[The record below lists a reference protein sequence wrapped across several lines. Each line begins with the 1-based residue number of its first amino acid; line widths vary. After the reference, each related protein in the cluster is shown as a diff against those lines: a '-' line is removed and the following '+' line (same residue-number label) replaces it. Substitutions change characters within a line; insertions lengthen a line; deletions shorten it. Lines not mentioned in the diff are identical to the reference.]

1 MKIKRFF
8 ASEMREAIRQVK
20 EELGADAV
28 ILSNNK
34 VDGGIE
40 LVAAID
46 YDEEAVKRSVNTEP
60 KTKYASGEQAA
71 NQRPAMASQ
80 KKPAQEK
87 RKPSIFSRIKK
98 QKVTSRLEDSIED
111 DVISFSNRHQ
121 TEQKQAVK
129 AKDFSSILK
138 QSTSQRASSKNRHS
152 TRGHKKA
159 LDSNHNVYSKPSMQD
174 RKQPYISDVSNYTE
188 YDYDDYQENENLGDD
203 TYPFDYES
211 LVNEEMAR
219 VQRKDG
225 VHKKNKA
232 WDMDDFYSDGIQ
244 QSHKNKKTMT
254 SQTSNKRQNS
264 KKKVEWVQD
273 PALVSMQEEIKSL
286 RGILEN
292 QLSGLAWGDFARR
305 HPHRAELLSRLYRL
319 GIKSSLGEKLVKQLK
334 NKNSL
339 EDSWRSLLG
348 IISRNIPMTDCDLI
362 DEGGIIALVGPTG
375 VGKTTNIA
383 KMAARYTLK
392 YGAKNLALVTTDSYR
407 VGAHEQ
413 LKTYGRIL
421 GVPVYVAD
429 DENELKQVLSRLA
442 DKQLILI
449 DTAGMSHRDLRLAQQ
464 LTMLRQSH
472 DKMKILA
479 VLSAAAQNLAMDEV
493 IKAFNASELDGCI
506 ASKID
511 ESTSIGGIISVLME
525 NQLQLNYI
533 SDGQKVPED
542 LHVANATDLLK
553 QALEMVR
560 EHPVQIKTD
569 ELAMSYSGGG
579 LAHAFV

>member
-46 YDEEAVKRSVNTEP
+46 YDEEAVQRSVHSALTSDP
-60 KTKYASGEQAA
+60 KQVRQVQA
-71 NQRPAMASQ
+71 
-80 KKPAQEK
+80 KK
-87 RKPSIFSRIKK
+87 RKSAVSPRATK
-98 QKVTSRLEDSIED
+98 QKLTDRLEDDIED
-111 DVISFSNRHQ
+111 DVISFSRDRM
-121 TEQKQAVK
+121 ESKKSSVK
-129 AKDFSSILK
+129 GGKFASLLRQSKSQNTKNQSKIK
-138 QSTSQRASSKNRHS
+138 NTSAEKKTTQSTAEKLSLR
-152 TRGHKKA
+152 
-159 LDSNHNVYSKPSMQD
+159 D
-174 RKQPYISDVSNYTE
+174 RKQPYISDAYE
-188 YDYDDYQENENLGDD
+188 ENSLNEE

-211 LVNEEMAR
+211 LVNDEKAR
-219 VQRKDG
+219 LQR
-225 VHKKNKA
+225 NKYNMQSQQ
-232 WDMDDFYSDGIQ
+232 DSNLDDFYAGSF
-244 QSHKNKKTMT
+244 QSGKRTTPNKNRQVKNTQTKKRSTA
-254 SQTSNKRQNS
+254 
-264 KKKVEWVQD
+264 KKKVEWLED
-273 PALVSMQEEIKSL
+273 PAITSMHEEIKSL

-292 QLSGLAWGDFARR
+292 QLSGLAWNDFARR

-319 GIKSSLGEKLVKQLK
+319 GIKSSLSEKLVKQLE
-334 NKNSL
+334 NSESL
-339 EDSWRSLLG
+339 EDSWRALLAV
-348 IISRNIPMTDCDLI
+348 ISRNIPMIDYDMI

-392 YGAKNLALVTTDSYR
+392 YGAKNLALITTDSYR

-429 DENELKQVLSRLA
+429 DETELKQVLSRLD

-449 DTAGMSHRDLRLAQQ
+449 DTAGMSHRDIRLAEQ
-464 LTMLRQSH
+464 LSMLRQSH
-472 DKMKILA
+472 AKMKILA
-479 VLSAAAQNLAMDEV
+479 VLSAASQSLAMDEV
-493 IKAFNASELDGCI
+493 IKAFKVSELDGCI
-506 ASKID
+506 ASKVD
-511 ESTSIGGIISVLME
+511 ESTSIGGIISVLIE

-542 LHVANATDLLK
+542 LHLANATDLLK
-553 QALEMVR
+553 QALGMVR
-560 EHPVQIKTD
+560 EHPLQIKTD
-569 ELAMSYSGGG
+569 ELAMSYSGDG
-579 LAHAFV
+579 LSRAFA

>member
-20 EELGADAV
+20 AELGADAV

-46 YDEEAVKRSVNTEP
+46 YDEEVVQRSVD
-60 KTKYASGEQAA
+60 ASRDRQSLKSAPIS
-71 NQRPAMASQ
+71 RKKSQ
-80 KKPAQEK
+80 SPISA
-87 RKPSIFSRIKK
+87 RVKK
-98 QKVTSRLEDSIED
+98 QKITARLEDSIAD
-111 DVISFSNRHQ
+111 DVISFSGTH
-121 TEQKQAVK
+121 TAAEKQKGKVRNFA
-129 AKDFSSILK
+129 SILK
-138 QSTSQRASSKNRHS
+138 QSKKNHIA
-152 TRGHKKA
+152 KKPQTEKK
-159 LDSNHNVYSKPSMQD
+159 LSNDVYKKPSLQD
-174 RKQPYISDVSNYTE
+174 RKQPYISDAADFEQKSNSYYSDNISGE
-188 YDYDDYQENENLGDD
+188 DN
-203 TYPFDYES
+203 YPFDYES
-211 LVNEEMAR
+211 LVKEEHLSR
-219 VQRKDG
+219 Q
-225 VHKKNKA
+225 KKQHTKSSRDNDKL
-232 WDMDDFYSDGIQ
+232 DDFYTD
-244 QSHKNKKTMT
+244 HKSKRAPASVIRNK
-254 SQTSNKRQNS
+254 NNS
-264 KKKVEWVQD
+264 TGKKIEWVED
-273 PALVSMQEEIKSL
+273 PAITSMHEEIKSL

-319 GIKSSLGEKLVKQLK
+319 GIKSSLSEKLVKQI
-334 NKNSL
+334 KNSESL
-339 EDSWRSLLG
+339 EGSWRSLLG
-348 IISRNIPMTDCDLI
+348 AISRHIPMIDYDLI

-429 DENELKQVLSRLA
+429 DEQELKQVLSRLD

-449 DTAGMSHRDLRLAQQ
+449 DTAGMSHRDLRLAEQ
-464 LTMLRQSH
+464 LSMLRQSH

-479 VLSAAAQNLAMDEV
+479 VLSAASQSLVMDEV
-493 IKAFNASELDGCI
+493 IKAFNVSELDGCI
-506 ASKID
+506 ASKVD
-511 ESTSIGGIISVLME
+511 ESTSIGGIISVLIE

-542 LHVANATDLLK
+542 LHLANATDLLK
-553 QALEMVR
+553 QALGMVR
-560 EHPVQIKTD
+560 EHPTQIKTD
-569 ELAMSYSGGG
+569 ELAMSFSGDG
-579 LAHAFV
+579 LARAFA

>member
-34 VDGGIE
+34 IDGGIE

-46 YDEEAVKRSVNTEP
+46 YDEDAVKRSCDTKSELK
-60 KTKYASGEQAA
+60 KTSPQKTLT
-71 NQRPAMASQ
+71 Q
-80 KKPAQEK
+80 KKKAV
-87 RKPSIFSRIKK
+87 FSKLRR
-98 QKVTSRLEDSIED
+98 QKTTDKLEDAIED
-111 DVISFSNRHQ
+111 DIINFSHQHKSTQQPSAQSNSF
-121 TEQKQAVK
+121 A
-129 AKDFSSILK
+129 AILK
-138 QSTSQRASSKNRHS
+138 RSNTTQAAGTKQQVNEASLNHENRE
-152 TRGHKKA
+152 A
-159 LDSNHNVYSKPSMQD
+159 YSKPSLQD
-174 RKQPYISDVSNYTE
+174 RKQPYISEFYGNNDADNVS
-188 YDYDDYQENENLGDD
+188 QEDI
-203 TYPFDYES
+203 YPFDYES
-211 LVNEEMAR
+211 LVGDEI
-219 VQRKDG
+219 
-225 VHKKNKA
+225 NKTRAKQSTGKQKQA
-232 WDMDDFYSDGIQ
+232 WNMDDFYSDGVHA
-244 QSHKNKKTMT
+244 SDKNRPARTGKTSPGGKK
-254 SQTSNKRQNS
+254 QVN
-264 KKKVEWVQD
+264 KKKVEWVAD
-273 PALVSMQEEIKSL
+273 PALVSMKEEIKSL

-292 QLSGLAWGDFARR
+292 QLSGLAWGDFARS
-305 HPHRAELLSRLYRL
+305 HPHHAELLSRLYRL
-319 GIKSSLGEKLVKQLK
+319 GIKSSLSEKLVKRLK
-334 NKNSL
+334 TCDSL
-339 EDSWRSLLG
+339 EDSWRALLS
-348 IISRNIPMTDCDLI
+348 IISRNIPMIDSDLI

-392 YGAKNLALVTTDSYR
+392 YGSKNLALVTTDSYR

-429 DENELKQVLSRLA
+429 NENELKQVLSRLD

-464 LTMLRQSH
+464 LSMLRQSH
-472 DKMKILA
+472 NKMKILA
-479 VLSAAAQNLAMDEV
+479 VLSAASQSLAMDEI

-506 ASKID
+506 ASKVD
-511 ESTSIGGIISVLME
+511 ESTSIGGIISVLIE
-525 NQLQLNYI
+525 NQLQLSYI

-542 LHVANATDLLK
+542 LHLANATDLLK
-553 QALEMVR
+553 QALGMVR

-579 LAHAFV
+579 LAHAFA